1 MLASQL
7 VPPAVGDPL
16 SKPDTRELTAQLG
29 LEAAAGLAGAGG
41 HCTLELA
48 QLGPHVCIERAGD
61 GGGELQVM
69 APRRAGMEIATCP
82 ALSADPR
89 TTSGVAQG
97 RRDGASRP
105 SGRALAG
112 RQH

>member
-16 SKPDTRELTAQLG
+16 SKPDTRDLTAQLG

-61 GGGELQVM
+61 GEASFMSGFLNSRKS
-69 APRRAGMEIATCP
+69 APRLRRCQKAPVIV
-82 ALSADPR
+82 DP
-89 TTSGVAQG
+89 VL
-97 RRDGASRP
+97 P
-105 SGRALAG
+105 
-112 RQH
+112 